1 MKRIKSLNIMM
12 VIFIFFIMVSS
23 GLLTSVCFLFFY
35 ALDFFPFPFL
45 TPILSPFIALLVSS
59 IIGTSLSAM
68 VSEKFLKPLHQLI
81 DATKI
86 IAKGDFSVRVPEIN
100 SDSEIAVLLRNFN
113 QMAEELGSIEMFRN
127 DFINNF
133 SHEFKTPIV
142 SIRGFAKQLQNENLS
157 EEKRKEYTEIII
169 SEAERLTKMSSN
181 VLLLTKIENQQ
192 FITNQAEYD
201 LDEQIRN
208 CIILLEKQWSKKNLE
223 MNLNLSNVKIFSDEE
238 LLSHLWINLIDN
250 AVKYTDDNGR
260 ISITL
265 YETGDNIV
273 FRISDNGKGMDEYT
287 IKHIFD
293 KFYQAD
299 KSRSTHGNGLGL
311 SIVKRI
317 VELCRGEIT
326 VDSKLGAGTTFTVI
340 LPKCQKGGIH
350 KN

>member
-1 MKRIKSLNIMM
+1 MKRIKSLNITM
-12 VIFIFFIMVSS
+12 VLFIFFIMITA

-45 TPILSPFIALLVSS
+45 TPILSPFVALLVSS
-59 IIGTSLSAM
+59 IIGTSLSAV

-81 DATKI
+81 DATKV

-113 QMAEELGSIEMFRN
+113 HMAEELGSIEMFRN

-181 VLLLTKIENQQ
+181 VLLLSKIENQQ
-192 FITNQAEYD
+192 FITNQTEYY

-208 CIILLEKQWSKKNLE
+208 CVILLEKQWSKKNIE
-223 MNLNLSNVKIFSDEE
+223 ISLSLDKLKIFSDEE

-250 AVKYTDDNGR
+250 SIKYTDENGK

-265 YETGDNIV
+265 HETENKI
-273 FRISDNGKGMDEYT
+273 FFSISDTGKGMDEYT
-287 IKHIFD
+287 LKHIFD

-299 KSRSTHGNGLGL
+299 RSRSTHGNGLGL
-311 SIVKRI
+311 SIAKRI

-326 VDSKLGAGTTFTVI
+326 VDSRLGTGTTFYVT
-340 LPKCQKGGIH
+340 LPKYQNMY

>member
-299 KSRSTHGNGLGL
+299 KSRSTMVTAL
-311 SIVKRI
+311 V
-317 VELCRGEIT
+317 
-326 VDSKLGAGTTFTVI
+326 F
-340 LPKCQKGGIH
+340 Q
-350 KN
+350 

>member
-1 MKRIKSLNIMM
+1 MKRIKSLNITI
-12 VIFIFFIMVSS
+12 VLFIFFIMITA

-45 TPILSPFIALLVSS
+45 TPILSPFVALLVSS
-59 IIGTSLSAM
+59 IIGTSLSAV

-81 DATKI
+81 DATKV

-113 QMAEELGSIEMFRN
+113 HMAEELGSIEMFRN

-181 VLLLTKIENQQ
+181 VLLLSKIENQQ
-192 FITNQAEYD
+192 FITNQTEYY

-208 CIILLEKQWSKKNLE
+208 CVILLEKQWSKKNIE
-223 MNLNLSNVKIFSDEE
+223 ISLSLDKLKIFSDEE

-250 AVKYTDDNGR
+250 SIKYTDENGK

-265 YETGDNIV
+265 HETENKI
-273 FRISDNGKGMDEYT
+273 FFSISDTGKGMDEYT
-287 IKHIFD
+287 LKHIFD

-299 KSRSTHGNGLGL
+299 RSRSTHGNGLGL
-311 SIVKRI
+311 SIAKRI

-326 VDSKLGAGTTFTVI
+326 VDSRLGTGTTFYVT
-340 LPKCQKGGIH
+340 LPKYQNMY

>member
-1 MKRIKSLNIMM
+1 MM
-12 VIFIFFIMVSS
+12 VLFIFFIMVAS

-35 ALDFFPFPFL
+35 AMDFFPFPFF

-81 DATKI
+81 NATKI

-113 QMAEELGSIEMFRN
+113 HMAEELGSIEMFRN

-192 FITNQAEYD
+192 FITNQTEYY

-208 CIILLEKQWSKKNLE
+208 CIILLEKQWSRKNIEISLNLE
-223 MNLNLSNVKIFSDEE
+223 KVRIFNDEE

-250 AVKYTDDNGR
+250 AIKYTDENGK
-260 ISITL
+260 ITITL
-265 YETGDNIV
+265 NETADRIY
-273 FRISDNGKGMDEYT
+273 FSISDTGKGMDEQT
-287 IKHIFD
+287 IKRIFD

-311 SIVKRI
+311 SIVRRI

-326 VDSKLGAGTTFTVI
+326 VDSKIGAGTTFTVM
-340 LPKCQKGGIH
+340 LPKYREDTQK
-350 KN
+350 N

>member
-1 MKRIKSLNIMM
+1 MKRIKSLNITM
-12 VIFIFFIMVSS
+12 VLFIFFIMITA

-45 TPILSPFIALLVSS
+45 TPILSPFVALLVSS
-59 IIGTSLSAM
+59 IIGTSLSAV

-81 DATKI
+81 DATKV

-113 QMAEELGSIEMFRN
+113 HMAEELGSIEMFRN

-181 VLLLTKIENQQ
+181 VLLLSKIENQQ
-192 FITNQAEYD
+192 FITNQTEYY

-208 CIILLEKQWSKKNLE
+208 CVILLEKQWSKKNIE
-223 MNLNLSNVKIFSDEE
+223 ISLSLDKLKIFSDEE

-250 AVKYTDDNGR
+250 SIKYTDENGK
-260 ISITL
+260 ISIAL
-265 YETGDNIV
+265 HETENKI
-273 FRISDNGKGMDEYT
+273 FFSISDTGKGMDEYT
-287 IKHIFD
+287 LKHIFD

-299 KSRSTHGNGLGL
+299 RSRSTHGNGLGL
-311 SIVKRI
+311 SIAKRI

-326 VDSKLGAGTTFTVI
+326 VDSRLGTGTTFYVT
-340 LPKCQKGGIH
+340 LPKYQNMY

>member
-1 MKRIKSLNIMM
+1 MNRIKSLNITM
-12 VIFIFFIMVSS
+12 VLFIFFIMVTA

-35 ALDFFPFPFL
+35 AMDFFPFPFL

-68 VSEKFLKPLHQLI
+68 VSEKLLKPLHQLI
-81 DATKI
+81 NATKI

-100 SDSEIAVLLRNFN
+100 NDSEIAVLLRNFN

-142 SIRGFAKQLQNENLS
+142 SIRGFARQLQNENIS
-157 EEKRKEYTEIII
+157 EEKRREYTEIII

-181 VLLLTKIENQQ
+181 VLLLTKFENQQ
-192 FITNQAEYD
+192 FITNQTEYD

-208 CIILLEKQWSKKNLE
+208 CVILLEKQWSRKNIDIS
-223 MNLNLSNVKIFSDEE
+223 LNLSKVRIFSNEE
-238 LLSHLWINLIDN
+238 MLSHLWINLIDN
-250 AVKYTDDNGR
+250 AIKYTDENGK
-260 ISITL
+260 ISIIL
-265 YETGDNIV
+265 YETNDKII
-273 FRISDNGKGMDEYT
+273 FTITDSGKGMDEYT

-299 KSRSTHGNGLGL
+299 KSRSTYGNGLGL

-317 VELCRGEIT
+317 IELCRGDIAVESRI
-326 VDSKLGAGTTFTVI
+326 GAGTTFSVT
-340 LPKCQKGGIH
+340 LPKYQKEEQ

>member
-1 MKRIKSLNIMM
+1 MRKIKSLNITM
-12 VIFIFFIMVSS
+12 VLFIFFIMVSA

-35 ALDFFPFPFL
+35 ALDFFPIPFL

-81 DATKI
+81 NATKI

-100 SDSEIAVLLRNFN
+100 NDSEIAVLLRNFN

-142 SIRGFAKQLQNENLS
+142 SIRGFARQLQNENLS
-157 EEKRKEYTEIII
+157 EEKRREYTDIII

-181 VLLLTKIENQQ
+181 VLLLTKFENQQ
-192 FITNQAEYD
+192 FITNQTEYD

-208 CIILLEKQWSKKNLE
+208 CIILLEKQWSRKNIDI
-223 MNLNLSNVKIFSDEE
+223 NLNLSNVRIYSNEE
-238 LLSHLWINLIDN
+238 MLSYLWINLIDN
-250 AVKYTDDNGR
+250 AVKYTEENGK
-260 ISITL
+260 IFIIL
-265 YETGDNIV
+265 YETNDNI
-273 FRISDNGKGMDEYT
+273 FFKITDTGKGMDEHT
-287 IKHIFD
+287 VKHIFD

-299 KSRSTHGNGLGL
+299 KSRSTYGNGLGL

-326 VDSKLGAGTTFTVI
+326 VDSKIGIGTSFSVT
-340 LPKCQKGGIH
+340 LPKYQKSEQ

>member
-12 VIFIFFIMVSS
+12 VLFIFFIMVAS

-35 ALDFFPFPFL
+35 AMDFFPFPFF

-81 DATKI
+81 NATKI

-113 QMAEELGSIEMFRN
+113 HMAEELGSIEMFRN

-192 FITNQAEYD
+192 FITNQTEYY

-208 CIILLEKQWSKKNLE
+208 CIILLEKQWSRKNIEISLNLE
-223 MNLNLSNVKIFSDEE
+223 KVRIFNDEE

-250 AVKYTDDNGR
+250 AIKYTDENGK
-260 ISITL
+260 ITITL
-265 YETGDNIV
+265 NETADRIY
-273 FRISDNGKGMDEYT
+273 FSISDTGKGMDEQT
-287 IKHIFD
+287 IKRIFD

-311 SIVKRI
+311 SIVRRI

-326 VDSKLGAGTTFTVI
+326 VDSRIGAGTTFTVM
-340 LPKCQKGGIH
+340 LPKYREDTQK
-350 KN
+350 N

>member
-1 MKRIKSLNIMM
+1 MKRIKSLNITM
-12 VIFIFFIMVSS
+12 VLFIFFIMITA

-45 TPILSPFIALLVSS
+45 TPILSPFVALLVSS
-59 IIGTSLSAM
+59 IIGTSLSAV

-81 DATKI
+81 DATKV

-113 QMAEELGSIEMFRN
+113 HMAEELGSIEMFRN

-157 EEKRKEYTEIII
+157 EEKRKAYTEIII

-181 VLLLTKIENQQ
+181 VLLLSKIENQQ
-192 FITNQAEYD
+192 FITNQTEYY

-208 CIILLEKQWSKKNLE
+208 CVILLEKQWSKKNIE
-223 MNLNLSNVKIFSDEE
+223 ISLSLDKLKIFSDEE

-250 AVKYTDDNGR
+250 SIKYTDENGK

-265 YETGDNIV
+265 HETENKI
-273 FRISDNGKGMDEYT
+273 FFSISDTGKGMDEYT
-287 IKHIFD
+287 LKHIFD

-299 KSRSTHGNGLGL
+299 RSRSTHGNGLGL
-311 SIVKRI
+311 SIAKRI

-326 VDSKLGAGTTFTVI
+326 VDSRLGTGTTFYVT
-340 LPKCQKGGIH
+340 LPKYQNMY

>member
-12 VIFIFFIMVSS
+12 VLFIFFIMVAS

-35 ALDFFPFPFL
+35 AMDFFPFPFF

-81 DATKI
+81 NATKI

-113 QMAEELGSIEMFRN
+113 HMAEELGSIEMFRN

-192 FITNQAEYD
+192 FITNQTEYY

-208 CIILLEKQWSKKNLE
+208 CIILLEKQWSRKNIEISLNLE
-223 MNLNLSNVKIFSDEE
+223 KVRIFNDEE

-250 AVKYTDDNGR
+250 AIKYTDENGK
-260 ISITL
+260 ITITL
-265 YETGDNIV
+265 NETADKIY
-273 FRISDNGKGMDEYT
+273 FSISDTGKGMDEQT
-287 IKHIFD
+287 IKRIFD

-311 SIVKRI
+311 SIVRRI

-326 VDSKLGAGTTFTVI
+326 VDSRIGAGTTFTVM
-340 LPKCQKGGIH
+340 LPKYREDTQK
-350 KN
+350 N

>member
-1 MKRIKSLNIMM
+1 MRKIKSLNITM
-12 VIFIFFIMVSS
+12 VLFIFFIMLAA

-35 ALDFFPFPFL
+35 ALDFFPFPFF

-81 DATKI
+81 NATKI

-100 SDSEIAVLLRNFN
+100 NDSEIAVLLRNFN
-113 QMAEELGSIEMFRN
+113 HMAEELGSIEMFRN

-142 SIRGFAKQLQNENLS
+142 SIRGFARQLQNENLS
-157 EEKRKEYTEIII
+157 EEKRREYTEIII
-169 SEAERLTKMSSN
+169 SEAERLTNMSSN
-181 VLLLTKIENQQ
+181 VLLLTKFENQQ
-192 FITNQAEYD
+192 FITDQTEYD

-208 CIILLEKQWSKKNLE
+208 CIILLEKQWSRKNIDI
-223 MNLNLSNVKIFSDEE
+223 NLNLSKVRIYNNEE
-238 LLSHLWINLIDN
+238 MLSHLWINLIDN
-250 AVKYTDDNGR
+250 AIKYTDGNGK
-260 ISITL
+260 ISIIL
-265 YETGDNIV
+265 YDTNDKIH
-273 FRISDNGKGMDEYT
+273 FKITDSGKGMDEYT
-287 IKHIFD
+287 VKHIFD

-317 VELCRGEIT
+317 VELCRGEIA
-326 VDSKLGAGTTFTVI
+326 VKSKVGAGTTFSVT
-340 LPKCQKGGIH
+340 LPKYQKSGQ

>member
-12 VIFIFFIMVSS
+12 VLFILFIMITA

-59 IIGTSLSAM
+59 IIGTSLSAV

-100 SDSEIAVLLRNFN
+100 NDSEIAVLLRNFN

-127 DFINNF
+127 DFINTF

-142 SIRGFAKQLQNENLS
+142 SIRGFARQLQNENIS
-157 EEKRKEYTEIII
+157 EEKRREYTEIII

-181 VLLLTKIENQQ
+181 VLLLSKIENQQ
-192 FITNQAEYD
+192 FITNKTEYD

-208 CIILLEKQWSKKNLE
+208 CVILLEKQWSKKNIDIGLS
-223 MNLNLSNVKIFSDEE
+223 LSNVRIYSNEE

-250 AVKYTDDNGR
+250 AIKYTGENGKIF
-260 ISITL
+260 ISL
-265 YETGDNIV
+265 YETSDKI
-273 FRISDNGKGMDEYT
+273 FFTISDNGKGMDEYT
-287 IKHIFD
+287 MKHIFD
-293 KFYQAD
+293 KFYQED

-317 VELCRGEIT
+317 VELCRGDIT
-326 VDSKLGAGTTFTVI
+326 VESKPGTGTTFSVV
-340 LPKCQKGGIH
+340 LPKYQEDIQK
-350 KN
+350 N

>member
-208 CIILLEKQWSKKNLE
+208 CIILLEKQWSKK
-223 MNLNLSNVKIFSDEE
+223 
-238 LLSHLWINLIDN
+238 
-250 AVKYTDDNGR
+250 
-260 ISITL
+260 TL
-265 YETGDNIV
+265 
-273 FRISDNGKGMDEYT
+273 K
-287 IKHIFD
+287 
-293 KFYQAD
+293 
-299 KSRSTHGNGLGL
+299 
-311 SIVKRI
+311 
-317 VELCRGEIT
+317 
-326 VDSKLGAGTTFTVI
+326 
-340 LPKCQKGGIH
+340 
-350 KN
+350 

>member
-12 VIFIFFIMVSS
+12 VLFIFFIMVAS

-35 ALDFFPFPFL
+35 AMDFFPFPFF

-81 DATKI
+81 NATKI

-113 QMAEELGSIEMFRN
+113 HMAEELGSIEMFRN

-192 FITNQAEYD
+192 FITNQTEYY

-208 CIILLEKQWSKKNLE
+208 CIILLEKQWSRKNIEISLNLE
-223 MNLNLSNVKIFSDEE
+223 KVRIFNDEE

-250 AVKYTDDNGR
+250 AIKYTDENGK
-260 ISITL
+260 ITITL
-265 YETGDNIV
+265 NETADRIY
-273 FRISDNGKGMDEYT
+273 FSISDTGKGMDEQT
-287 IKHIFD
+287 IKRIFD

-311 SIVKRI
+311 SIVRRI
-317 VELCRGEIT
+317 IELCRGEIT
-326 VDSKLGAGTTFTVI
+326 VDSRIGAGTTFTVM
-340 LPKCQKGGIH
+340 LPKYREDTQK
-350 KN
+350 N